1 MNKGLPRA
9 SVLPLLLCLQV
20 AQAAG
25 EESPW
30 VIDGEATA
38 GYDSNVGRAAF
49 DRDVIDDA
57 FAGGSLALAWNREL
71 GMMSAVTLRGFVE
84 GEAFADL
91 EGLNRVGAGVQ
102 GIFRWQHTLGFSA
115 PFFQASLTAQTNDY
129 GVALRDDDRY
139 AAQVFVTRRFTDA
152 FRASLGLE
160 AGTQQADGEVFDLDT
175 ARLFVNG
182 DLALGGPW
190 AVYGTYSAQTGDVVS
205 SAQFRF
211 CNGALAP
218 DLFPL
223 VDAAEAIE
231 ADTALNE
238 TLCGDW
244 LAYRL
249 DALTHVFVVGVN
261 RGFGHA
267 LSMDVSAQHVIVQA
281 DGDNE
286 YQRTIVRAGILARF

>member
-1 MNKGLPRA
+1 MNKGLQVA
-9 SVLPLLLCLQV
+9 CMLPLVLGLP
-20 AQAAG
+20 AANAADD
-25 EESPW
+25 ESPW
-30 VIDGEATA
+30 VIDGEASL
-38 GYDSNVGRAAF
+38 GYDSNVARAAF

-57 FAGGSLALAWNREL
+57 FASGSLALAWNREL
-71 GMMSAVTLRGFVE
+71 GMMKAVTLRAFVD
-84 GEAFADL
+84 GDVFSDID
-91 EGLNRVGAGVQ
+91 GLNRAGAGVQ
-102 GIFRWQHTLGFSA
+102 GIYRWQHKLGFSA
-115 PFFQASLTAQTNDY
+115 PFFQASLTAQTDDY

-139 AAQVFVTRRFTDA
+139 TAQVFATRRFTDA
-152 FRASLGLE
+152 LRASVGLE
-160 AGTQQADGEVFDLDT
+160 ASAQRADGEAYDVDS
-175 ARLFVNG
+175 ARLFING

-190 AVYGTYSAQTGDVVS
+190 AVYGTYSAQAGDVVS

-218 DLFPL
+218 DIFAL
-223 VDAAEAIE
+223 VDAADAIE
-231 ADTALNE
+231 PDTALNE

-249 DALTHVFVVGVN
+249 GALTHVLVLGAN

-281 DGDNE
+281 DGNNE

>member
-1 MNKGLPRA
+1 MKKGLQMARA
-9 SVLPLLLCLQV
+9 LPLVLGLQL
-20 AQAAG
+20 AHAA
-25 EESPW
+25 EDESPW
-30 VIDGEATA
+30 VIDGEATV
-38 GYDSNVGRAAF
+38 GYDSNVARAAF
-49 DRDVIDDA
+49 ERDVIDDA

-71 GMMSAVTLRGFVE
+71 GMMSAVTVRGFVD
-84 GEAFADL
+84 GEVFADL
-91 EGLNRVGAGVQ
+91 DGLNRAGAGLQ
-102 GIFRWQHTLGFSA
+102 GIYRWQRALGFSA

-139 AAQVFVTRRFTDA
+139 AAQLFMTRRFTDA
-152 FRASLGLE
+152 FRASVGLE
-160 AGTQQADGEVFDLDT
+160 ASAQRADGEAYDVDS

-218 DLFPL
+218 DIFAL

-249 DALTHVFVVGVN
+249 DALTHVFVVGAN